1 MLHVL
6 SGGDGVVYVC
16 SGAVVRE
23 YRDHRGG
30 VCDMCCSGDGGL
42 LVTAGS
48 SDHTLRVWNLN
59 STARYC
65 IYTVLHAKTI
75 DCALSHSL

>member
-1 MLHVL
+1 MLICSLWQSL
-6 SGGDGVVYVC
+6 SGGDGVVYVWDLG
-16 SGAVVRE
+16 SGSVVRE
-23 YRDHRGG
+23 YRGHRGG

-59 STARYC
+59 STARYTLNC
-65 IYTVLHAKTI
+65 GY
-75 DCALSHSL
+75 